1 MVAQIMI
8 KISVITLIV
17 LFICLKACA
26 QEFINDDFAKIWYKD
41 KTINYIEPI
50 SNYDYSSIRREK
62 IILTPTEKYTTP
74 HNVYDGM
81 PVNLVVK
88 RNARIGRDLLK
99 KGTPAK
105 GIVELYTT
113 NGMTGIQ
120 ATMTIGQIEIQGLD
134 SKKLGYYFVKEGQN
148 RSTWILPLKWALTF
162 IPFVGS
168 LTNFIKGGQAVLKPG
183 DEIPVYY
190 YYDWI

>member
-1 MVAQIMI
+1 MI
-8 KISVITLIV
+8 KIITLAFILL
-17 LFICLKACA
+17 LFSSLNLSA
-26 QEFINDDFAKIWYKD
+26 QELIKDDLASSWYKD
-41 KTINYIEPI
+41 KQVNYIQPT
-50 SNYDYSSIRREK
+50 NKYDYSSLRREK
-62 IILTPTEKYTTP
+62 IILTPTEKYSTP
-74 HNVYDGM
+74 HHVYDGM
-81 PVNLVVK
+81 PVSLVVK
-88 RNARIGRDLLK
+88 RNARIGRDLLR

-120 ATMTIGQIEIQGLD
+120 ATITIGKIEIQGLD
-134 SKKLGYYFVKEGQN
+134 SSKLGYYYVKEGQN

-168 LTNFIKGGQAVLKPG
+168 FTNLIKGGQAVLRPG